1 MQYGEHSRIA
11 TGFRKPFSL
20 NKFSLEKKELAWY
33 DTCPWKARGLLISS
47 LVQQIA
53 ATALKR
59 KCVLAQLWQF
69 QSKKSAQKKKRKEK
83 GGPETGSWPR
93 RRPHIY
99 SAKQW
104 DSFYTWSCPGAVTS
118 SHVTTVYIR
127 CLKWNM
133 QIPQLSGQITLP
145 SPPRYQQILSF
156 FFFFTTHYNTVNI
169 KTIQVNS
176 FFQQSLCN
184 LIMFINAIIQ
194 DKEFKRLFFSLKKKQ
209 KTKNTTTR
217 KEKMCSLKP
226 K

>member
-83 GGPETGSWPR
+83 GGPETGSWP
-93 RRPHIY
+93 
-99 SAKQW
+99 
-104 DSFYTWSCPGAVTS
+104 SCPGAVTS

-156 FFFFTTHYNTVNI
+156 FFFFYYT
-169 KTIQVNS
+169 
-176 FFQQSLCN
+176 L
-184 LIMFINAIIQ
+184 
-194 DKEFKRLFFSLKKKQ
+194 
-209 KTKNTTTR
+209 
-217 KEKMCSLKP
+217 
-226 K
+226 